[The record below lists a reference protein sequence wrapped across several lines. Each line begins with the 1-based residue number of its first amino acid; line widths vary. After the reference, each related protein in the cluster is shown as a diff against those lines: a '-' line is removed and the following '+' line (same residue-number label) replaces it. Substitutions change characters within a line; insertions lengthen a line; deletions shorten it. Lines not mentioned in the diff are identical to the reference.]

1 MTNWNIGC
9 VLLDARDLLL
19 LKREKLLASIY
30 ENSAYSVSALEF
42 PLSNSCEIPLFLPQ
56 NIREDIQ
63 EILNTGNFTLKE
75 NLEKEVPKGMQV
87 LLRLPGMHPENIA
100 KLYTMTDIDSVS
112 ALSKAV
118 RGGEIRKNRE
128 FGLRMEEQLRK
139 SLLLY
144 QNNTRELTL
153 FDGHTYGSSIVA
165 LLKTKGVKK
174 IEITGSVRRGKEKV
188 NNINF
193 VVLGDEEKTK
203 EIIKKNLSYKKIE
216 KEADGYIAL
225 KDKRNI
231 LLKFL
236 IVDEPYFSSAMIY
249 YTGSKMHNL
258 RIKEIGKAKGFECAK
273 RGYLLIQ
280 GKGEENI
287 YEKLGMQYIP
297 PEIREGEE
305 EIDLSLRF
313 SLPSLIQE
321 GDIRGDLHVHTNFSD
336 GMNSLREIKEESF
349 FRKYEYVAITDHS
362 SSLKIANGLSS
373 KRLLKQMEF
382 IDRINKERDFPVLL
396 KGSEVEINK
405 NGLLDFGDEI
415 LSRLDFVVCAMHSG
429 FDSSAAENTAR
440 IIDAL
445 SNKFV
450 DVFAHP
456 TGKMVDVRQ
465 GYAVNLSK
473 VFEVAA
479 KKGVAMEINLF
490 PKRMDLSSGL
500 VKQARRMGVKYF
512 SVGTDAHNVGH
523 LNMMSY
529 GIKILR
535 RAWLKKGDVVNTFN
549 FKEVKEFLCKKRQ

>member
-1 MTNWNIGC
+1 MTNWNIAC

-19 LKREKLLASIY
+19 LKGEKFLASIY
-30 ENSAYSVSALEF
+30 EKSAYSVSALEF
-42 PLSNSCEIPLFLPQ
+42 PLSSSYEIPLFLPQ
-56 NIREDIQ
+56 NIREDIR
-63 EILNTGNFTLKE
+63 EILNTGNFTLKG

-87 LLRLPGMHPENIA
+87 LLRLPGMYPENIV
-100 KLYTMTDIDSVS
+100 KLYTRADIDSVS
-112 ALSKAV
+112 DLSKAIH
-118 RGGEIRKNRE
+118 GGRIRKNRE

-144 QNNTRELTL
+144 QNNTREITL
-153 FDGHTYGSSIVA
+153 FDGYTYGNSIVT

-174 IEITGSVRRGKEKV
+174 IEIAGSVRRGKERV

-193 VVLGDEEKTK
+193 VVLSDGEKTK
-203 EIIKKNLSYKKIE
+203 EIIKKSLSYKRIE
-216 KEADGYIAL
+216 KETDDYIFL

-249 YTGSKMHNL
+249 YTGSKMHNI

-273 RGYLLIQ
+273 RGYLLVQ
-280 GKGEENI
+280 GEGEKNV

-313 SLPSLIQE
+313 SLPFLIQE
-321 GDIRGDLHVHTNFSD
+321 EDIKGDLHVHTNFSD

-349 FRKYEYVAITDHS
+349 FHKYEYVAITDHS

-382 IDRINKERDFPVLL
+382 IDRINRERDFPVLL

-405 NGLLDFGDEI
+405 DGSLDFGSEM
-415 LSRLDFVVCAMHSG
+415 LSRLDFVVCALHSG
-429 FDSSAAENTAR
+429 FDSSAAENTAK
-440 IIDAL
+440 IVSAL

-479 KKGVAMEINLF
+479 KTGVAMEINLF

-512 SVGTDAHNVGH
+512 SVGTDAHNIGH
-523 LNMMSY
+523 LNMMGY

-535 RAWLKKGDVVNTFN
+535 RAWLKKGDVVNTLN
-549 FKEVKEFLCKKRQ
+549 FKELKEFL